1 MKARQSAKI
10 RELGQALI
18 DAGLRQADALGLRRS
33 TAWTILKTRHKSTGL
48 SAAIIERMLGSS
60 APATRTRDHCGIRRG
75 KIVWSVWGKQAT
87 ATAICRSPAQ
97 HHRKLVGLALYPIIR
112 QMERAGAL
120 VHDDS
125 HPTVAEDL
133 VIPLG
138 RQIEAP
144 ADIQNR

>member
-1 MKARQSAKI
+1 M
-10 RELGQALI
+10 ELFNHLVCECEQVRRHVQPER
-18 DAGLRQADALGLRRS
+18 LRSLQ
-33 TAWTILKTRHKSTGL
+33 
-48 SAAIIERMLGSS
+48 IEREVNGDVTFL
-60 APATRTRDHCGIRRG
+60 P
-75 KIVWSVWGKQAT
+75 
-87 ATAICRSPAQ
+87 TAICCSPAQ

-112 QMERAGAL
+112 QMERAGGL